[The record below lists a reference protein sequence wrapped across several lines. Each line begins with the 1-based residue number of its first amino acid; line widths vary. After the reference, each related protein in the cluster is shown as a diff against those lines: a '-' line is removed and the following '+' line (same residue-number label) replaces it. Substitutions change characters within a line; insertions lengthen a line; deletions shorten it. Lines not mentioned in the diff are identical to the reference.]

1 MQRHEHSDGVRER
14 CPAVTKIQITADVR
28 EVRSG
33 LTQALDA
40 NQVVEVHYAELTIGD
55 YLLSPEVVVERKAA
69 HDFVASIFDKRLFGQ
84 IAQMKAT
91 YPRVIVLVE
100 GDVFSTRSQIAPEAL
115 RGALSWLAVIEGVS
129 LIQTRNPIDSASFI
143 EVMARHAQEG
153 LGYEISLRGSKPKD
167 FKVLA
172 QFAVEGLCGPAT
184 AKKLL
189 AHFGSVE
196 RVYSATTDQLCEVK
210 GVGRKTA
217 EQIRELVTYQVNG

>member
-1 MQRHEHSDGVRER
+1 MAEF
-14 CPAVTKIQITADVR
+14 QITADVR

-33 LTQALDA
+33 VTQALDA
-40 NQVVEVHYAELTIGD
+40 NQVVEVHYAELPIGD
-55 YLLSPEVVVERKAA
+55 YLLAPHVCVERKAA

-84 IAQMKAT
+84 VAQMKAT
-91 YPRVIVLVE
+91 FERSIVLVE
-100 GDVFSTRSQIAPEAL
+100 GDVFATRSQIAPEAL
-115 RGALSWLAVIEGVS
+115 RGALSWLAVIEGVT
-129 LIQTRNPIDSASFI
+129 LIQTRNSVETAAFI

-153 LGYEISLRGSKPKD
+153 LGYEISMRGSKPKD

-172 QFAVEGLCGPAT
+172 QYAVEGLCGPAT

-196 RVYSATTDQLCEVK
+196 KVFAATTDQLCEVK

-217 EQIRELVTYQVNG
+217 EQIRELVTFPVNG